1 MTEPEQTRE
10 IILAQERQPLALPD
24 HASALAQLKRVREFQ
39 ATVRELFVVNH
50 DYGVIP
56 GTGNKPTLLKPGAE
70 KLTKLLGLADTY
82 DFVDR
87 TEDFEHDFFN
97 YTVRCRLVS
106 MATGQIVAEGL
117 GNCNSHE
124 SKYRWRWAWPRDLSE
139 PEKVGLKTRT
149 LKGGGVQYRVE
160 NDDVASLVNTIIK
173 MAKKRAQVDAALSAG
188 RLSEVFT
195 QDLEDMTPTDESAD
209 GPAPTPT
216 PAAVQRPS
224 PARAAPPAGPQTSA
238 PGGQTTEAQRSA
250 LSSMI
255 GRLGREVVV
264 PERFEDAA
272 RLISELNEEINRG
285 KGDVIEGE
293 ARELPADIQVDAI
306 PFDGDER
313 EDAKSATAPSAPGN
327 GALVCDACGDALTE
341 TKFRDGT
348 AWTPA
353 QLAAYGRKKHGRV
366 LCMSDYKAANDALKA
381 STVGSA
387 T

>member
-1 MTEPEQTRE
+1 MTEPEQTRDL
-10 IILAQERQPLALPD
+10 IISERQPLALPD
-24 HASALAQLKRVREFQ
+24 HTSALAQLKRVREFQ

-195 QDLEDMTPTDESAD
+195 QDLEDMAPTDE
-209 GPAPTPT
+209 PAETTATPPATTAT
-216 PAAVQRPS
+216 PRPATPGS
-224 PARAAPPAGPQTSA
+224 APPAGPQTSTG
-238 PGGQTTEAQRSA
+238 GGQTTEAQRSA
-250 LSSMI
+250 LTSMI
-255 GRLGREVVV
+255 GRIGREVPI

-293 ARELPADIQVDAI
+293 AREIPADLQSDAI
-306 PFDGDER
+306 PFDGGAR
-313 EDAKSATAPSAPGN
+313 EDAKSPTATPAPDN
-327 GALVCDACGDALTE
+327 GALVCADCGEALTE

-348 AWTPA
+348 SWTPA